1 MEKKK
6 KETIHILKKEV
17 KKYTEKSTEGIIQ
30 ENQDLLLEVFRGKI
44 PRKKLRFK
52 IEQRLADWQFKENF
66 EDEKK
71 HLKLYR
77 ISLLLRLE
85 DIRQSLNN
93 PNISDNDRF
102 SKLYELG
109 IHRSELRDVE
119 QKIETSDDHKDLD
132 IARKLW
138 EGGDQRVRHEMAEY
152 LKDISPGLS
161 YDNLQKKLTLLV
173 KKYDRIGN
181 LPLPRKRI
189 KEAKVFR

>member
-6 KETIHILKKEV
+6 KETIHILKKEE
-17 KKYTEKSTEGIIQ
+17 KKHTGKSTEGIIQ
-30 ENQDLLLEVFRGKI
+30 ENQDLLLEVLKGKI
-44 PRKKLRFK
+44 PRKKLRLK
-52 IEQRLADWQFKENF
+52 IEQRLAGWQFKENF

-71 HLKLYR
+71 YLKLYR

-85 DIRQSLNN
+85 DLRQSLSN

-109 IHRSELRDVE
+109 IHRNELRHVE
-119 QKIETSDDHKDLD
+119 QKIETSDDHKTLD
-132 IARKLW
+132 TARKLW

-161 YDNLQKKLTLLV
+161 YDNLQNKLILLV
-173 KKYDRIGN
+173 KRYDRIGN
-181 LPLPRKRI
+181 LPLPRKGI
-189 KEAKVFR
+189 KRS